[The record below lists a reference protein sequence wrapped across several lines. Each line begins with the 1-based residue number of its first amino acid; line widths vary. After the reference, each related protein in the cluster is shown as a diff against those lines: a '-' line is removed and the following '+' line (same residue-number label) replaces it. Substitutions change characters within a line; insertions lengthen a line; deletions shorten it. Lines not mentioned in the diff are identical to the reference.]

1 MTAALRLT
9 DWSNLDAPL
18 WAGLDAAARREVQAH
33 LEPVSVL
40 GGEVLFH
47 EGDAADALYLV
58 VSGSLG
64 ISVRDDAGRQRRV
77 SRVFPPETIGEMA
90 LISNAPRS
98 ATAIALRDSV
108 LLKLTRTAFDRLIER
123 WPPAMLYL
131 ARLLAD
137 RLRHANQGAAASYA
151 PTTFA
156 IVPVTDG
163 VDARAF
169 GDAIHREMRQRYGSG
184 VVAIEAPPAGVEEGW
199 FHQFEAAHDRV
210 LYVASQPS
218 GDWTERCIRHAD
230 HLILLAK
237 PGEPLAHLPKGL
249 ACAASSW
256 RRSDLVLLQE
266 PDADPPKPAHP
277 SLDALALDLRLQARA
292 GHLRDLQRIVRTV
305 SGQAVGVVFA
315 GGGARGFAHLGVIQ
329 ALREHGLPIDLVGG
343 TSMGS
348 IIAASVALD
357 GDFERMKETIA
368 ASFVVDPPLSDYTLP
383 LVALVR
389 GRKVDERL
397 MRYFGEYAIDD
408 LWLPFFC
415 VSSNLTTG
423 SAQVHRRGPLW
434 RALRAS
440 IAIPGL
446 LPPAIEPDGVLVDGA
461 MMNNLPADV
470 MAGFQRGPVLGI
482 DVARG
487 GAFGPDETG
496 AGASVLR
503 RVVGAPAGAPDIV
516 SLLYRAATVSGD
528 AQTARARS
536 QASLIIHP
544 PLEGVPL
551 RAWTSFDEV
560 VAIGYRHARS
570 CIEAGALDVF
580 RV

>member
-1 MTAALRLT
+1 
-9 DWSNLDAPL
+9 
-18 WAGLDAAARREVQAH
+18 
-33 LEPVSVL
+33 
-40 GGEVLFH
+40 
-47 EGDAADALYLV
+47 
-58 VSGSLG
+58 
-64 ISVRDDAGRQRRV
+64 
-77 SRVFPPETIGEMA
+77 VFPPETIGEMA

-98 ATAIALRDSV
+98 ATAVALRDSV
-108 LLKLTRTAFDRLIER
+108 LLKLTRAAFDHLIER

-137 RLRHANQGAAASYA
+137 RLRDATHGGAVSYA

-156 IVPVTDG
+156 ILPVTEG
-163 VDARAF
+163 VSTQAF
-169 GDAIHREMRQRYGSG
+169 GDALYREMRERYG
-184 VVAIEAPPAGVEEGW
+184 AGVARVDAQPTGADEGW
-199 FHQFEAAHDRV
+199 FHQFEAAHSRV
-210 LYVASQPS
+210 LYVSPQPS
-218 GDWTERCIRHAD
+218 GPWTERCIRHAD
-230 HLILLAK
+230 HLIFVAK
-237 PGEPLAHLPKGL
+237 PGEPLVPLPKSL

-256 RRSDLVLLQE
+256 RRADLVLLQE
-266 PDADPPKPAHP
+266 ADADPPKPAHA
-277 SLDALALDLRLQARA
+277 SLDALAIDLRLQARE
-292 GHLRDLQRIVRTV
+292 GHLRDLQRIARTV

-397 MRYFGEYAIDD
+397 IRSFGDYGIDD

-423 SAQVHRRGPLW
+423 SAHVHRRGPLW

-446 LPPAIEPDGVLVDGA
+446 LPPMVEPEGVLVDGA

-482 DVARG
+482 DVARD
-487 GAFGPDETG
+487 GAFGAEETG
-496 AGASVLR
+496 APSLLR
-503 RVVGAPAGAPDIV
+503 RVVGAPVDAPDIV

-544 PLEGVPL
+544 PLETVPL
-551 RAWTSFDEV
+551 RAWTSFEEV
-560 VAIGYRHARS
+560 VEIGYRHARS

-580 RV
+580 KV